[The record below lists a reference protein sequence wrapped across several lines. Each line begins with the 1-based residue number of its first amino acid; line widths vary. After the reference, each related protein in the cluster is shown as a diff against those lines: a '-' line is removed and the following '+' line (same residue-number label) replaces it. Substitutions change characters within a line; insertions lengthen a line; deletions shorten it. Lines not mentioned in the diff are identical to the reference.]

1 MQKRIYLSPPHMGSE
16 ELNYI
21 HEAFDSNWV
30 APLGPNVEA
39 FEKEVAEYTGTKG
52 AVALSAG
59 TAAIHLALKYVGV
72 AEGDYVFCSSLT
84 FAASCNPIVYE
95 KAIPVFI
102 DSEPDSWNMSPIALE
117 KAFEAFNKKNAR
129 PKAVVIVD
137 LYGQSADMDKLL
149 PICKK
154 YRVPV
159 IEDSAEALG
168 SSYKGKANGAFGQ
181 FGIFSFNGNKI
192 ITTSGGGMV
201 VSDDLDALKK
211 IKFWATQAREPYRH
225 YEHKE
230 IGYNYR
236 MSNIVAG
243 IGRGQ
248 LKVLKERIKRKKEI
262 YNNYKKAFYEYPQI
276 KMMPI
281 ADFGEP
287 NYWLTVIT
295 IDTSSGVEPEDILVK
310 LEENNIESRPVWK
323 PMHLQPVFRDC
334 EYFKHGEDIAAKLF
348 ERGICLPSGTA
359 MTDEEQQRVINI
371 IVGCFNKKELGK
383 PI

>member
-1 MQKRIYLSPPHMGSE
+1 MNLLQKRIYLSPPHMGGE
-16 ELNYI
+16 EINYV
-21 HEAFDSNWV
+21 HEAFESNWI
-30 APLGPNVEA
+30 APLGPNVEG
-39 FEKEVAEYTGTKG
+39 FEKEVAEYVGTKG

-102 DSEPDSWNMSPIALE
+102 DSEPGSWNMSPIALE
-117 KAFEAFNKKNAR
+117 KAFEAFYKR
-129 PKAVVIVD
+129 DIMPKAVVIVD
-137 LYGQSADMDKLL
+137 LYGQSADMDKLV
-149 PICKK
+149 PICEK
-154 YRVPV
+154 YKVPV

-168 SSYKGKANGAFGQ
+168 STYKGKTNGSFGQ
-181 FGIFSFNGNKI
+181 FGVFSFNGNKI

-211 IKFWATQAREPYRH
+211 IKFWATQAREPFRH

-248 LKVLKERIKRKKEI
+248 IRVLNERVKRKKEV
-262 YNNYKKAFYEYPQI
+262 YDTYKKAFSNYPQI
-276 KMMPI
+276 QMMPV
-281 ADFGEP
+281 ASFGKP

-295 IDTSSGVEPEDILVK
+295 IDKSSGVKPEDIIIK

-323 PMHLQPVFRDC
+323 PMHLQPVYKDC
-334 EYFKHGEDIAAKLF
+334 EYFKHEEDVSMDLF
-348 ERGICLPSGTA
+348 ERGVCLPSGTA
-359 MTDEEQQRVINI
+359 MTDGEQQRV
-371 IVGCFNKKELGK
+371 VELVIESFK
-383 PI
+383 

>member
-1 MQKRIYLSPPHMGSE
+1 MEKRIYLSPPHLGGE
-16 ELNYI
+16 ESKYI
-21 HEAFDSNWV
+21 QEAFASNWV
-30 APLGPNVEA
+30 APLGPNVEG
-39 FEKEVAEYTGTKG
+39 FEKELAAYVGVKG
-52 AVALSAG
+52 AIALSSG
-59 TAAIHLALKYVGV
+59 TAAIHLALKSVGV
-72 AEGDYVFCSSLT
+72 TG
-84 FAASCNPIVYE
+84 SCNPIIYE
-95 KAIPVFI
+95 KAVPVFI
-102 DSEPDSWNMSPIALE
+102 DSEPGSWNMSPLALE
-117 KAFEAFNKKNAR
+117 KAFESFKRRNIM
-129 PKAVVIVD
+129 PKAVIIVD

-149 PICKK
+149 PLCEK
-154 YRVPV
+154 YKVPV

-168 SSYKGKANGAFGQ
+168 ALYKGKANGSFGQ

-201 VSDDLDALKK
+201 VSEDLDALKK

-248 LKVLKERIKRKKEI
+248 LKVLKDRIKKKKEI
-262 YNNYKKAFYEYPQI
+262 YDTYKKAFSAYPQL
-276 KMMPI
+276 KLMPI

-295 IDTSSGVEPEDILVK
+295 IDKSSGIEPEDIIVK
-310 LEENNIESRPVWK
+310 LEDNNIESRPVWK

-334 EYFKHGEDIAAKLF
+334 EYFKHGDDIGADLF
-348 ERGICLPSGTA
+348 DRGLCLPSGTA
-359 MTDEEQQRVINI
+359 MTDEEQQKVIE
-371 IVGCFNKKELGK
+371 IVLDQTMFAIHK
-383 PI
+383 

>member
-30 APLGPNVEA
+30 APLGPNVET

-295 IDTSSGVEPEDILVK
+295 IDTSSGVEPEDILLK
-310 LEENNIESRPVWK
+310 LEENNIESRPVW
-323 PMHLQPVFRDC
+323 
-334 EYFKHGEDIAAKLF
+334 
-348 ERGICLPSGTA
+348 
-359 MTDEEQQRVINI
+359 
-371 IVGCFNKKELGK
+371 
-383 PI
+383 